1 MAVGDL
7 PAGWGVR
14 GQDVS
19 SIDVPMNHGH
29 PWGITLVSVLMI
41 LFGLAE
47 VATGFTHNFLG
58 LITTTN
64 GALATYG
71 AAGIGALYAVGG
83 LLILTA
89 RKWAAA
95 LALLC
100 LAVVIVGRV
109 ALVVMGLFPLNSFAQ
124 SFAIVVGTSIAVTF
138 AIYIGLKWKSF
149 S

>member
-1 MAVGDL
+1 
-7 PAGWGVR
+7 
-14 GQDVS
+14 
-19 SIDVPMNHGH
+19 
-29 PWGITLVSVLMI
+29 MI

-89 RKWAAA
+89 RKWGES

-100 LAVVIVGRV
+100 LAVVIVEPREL
-109 ALVVMGLFPLNSFAQ
+109 ASCHKNSL
-124 SFAIVVGTSIAVTF
+124 STRICET
-138 AIYIGLKWKSF
+138 LL
-149 S
+149 